1 MAESV
6 RPGEFEGSIQRAR
19 HAAAFDIRAVQV
31 EPRGRTLATHT
42 HAEAHFLL
50 VVSGAYRSAAH
61 GAPEVAVAPF
71 LAFAPPG
78 VTHADQF
85 ASDAG
90 AFVSVS
96 LEAEAFAASAGGL
109 PDRPLALMHRAA
121 LAAAFRIARAVGAG
135 DGALLDSAA
144 WELVGAAND
153 DEDEALA
160 LPAWTQLAYAAVMD
174 QAEDAE
180 LSVARIAALAGVHPT
195 HLARVFRQAFGCSPG
210 ELMRWR
216 RVERTADL
224 LARTRRPAAEIASAV
239 GFADQSHMSRTFKAV
254 YGLTPGAWRRAH
266 DVAPIQDGAPQAA

>member
-1 MAESV
+1 VALSI

-31 EPRGRTLATHT
+31 APRGRTLATHT
-42 HAEAHFLL
+42 HAEAHFML
-50 VVSGAYRSAAH
+50 VLSGAYRSAAH
-61 GAPEVAVAPF
+61 GAPEVAAAPF
-71 LAFAPPG
+71 LAFAPPD

-96 LEAEAFAASAGGL
+96 LEAEAFATSADRL
-109 PDRPLALMHRAA
+109 PDHPLALTDRDA
-121 LAAAFRIARAVGAG
+121 LTAAFRIARAVGSG
-135 DGALLDSAA
+135 DGVLLESAA

-153 DEDEALA
+153 DDDLA
-160 LPAWTQLAYAAVMD
+160 LPGWTGLAYAAVMD
-174 QAEDAE
+174 QAEDAA

-210 ELMRWR
+210 ELLRWR
-216 RVERTADL
+216 RAERAADL
-224 LARTRRPAAEIASAV
+224 LARSRLPAAEIAAAV
-239 GFADQSHMSRTFKAV
+239 GFVDQSHMTRAFRTL

-266 DVAPIQDGAPQAA
+266 HVAPIQDETHRAA

>member
-1 MAESV
+1 VSLRV

-31 EPRGRTLATHT
+31 EPRGQILAAHT

-50 VVSGAYRSAAH
+50 VISGAYRSAAYR
-61 GAPEVAVAPF
+61 APDVAAAPF
-71 LAFAPPG
+71 LAFAPPE

-85 ASDAG
+85 ASAAG

-96 LEAEAFAASAGGL
+96 LEATAFAASADWL
-109 PDRPLALMHRAA
+109 PDHPLALTDRRA
-121 LAAAFRIARAVGAG
+121 LTAAFRIARAVGTG

-144 WELVGAAND
+144 WELIGAAND
-153 DEDEALA
+153 DEALA
-160 LPAWTQLAYAAVMD
+160 LPAWTQLAYEAVMD
-174 QAEDAE
+174 QGEPAE

-210 ELMRWR
+210 ELLRWR
-216 RVERTADL
+216 RVERAADL
-224 LARTRRPAAEIASAV
+224 LARSPLPAAEIAAAV
-239 GFADQSHMSRTFKAV
+239 GFVDQSHMTRAFRAL

-266 DVAPIQDGAPQAA
+266 DVAPIQDGEARAA